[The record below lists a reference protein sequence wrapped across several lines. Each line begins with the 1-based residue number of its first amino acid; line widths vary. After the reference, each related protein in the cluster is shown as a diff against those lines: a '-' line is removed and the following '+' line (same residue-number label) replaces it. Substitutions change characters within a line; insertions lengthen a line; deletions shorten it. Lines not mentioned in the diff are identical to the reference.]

1 MAEIAGDEAPTVP
14 PPHPHISGDQC
25 TSTPASTGSSKP
37 PLRTTKPG
45 VKRLILT
52 ASVLLSFLLGLPFLL
67 KSTEIHHSLIPS
79 DAITALAHRLG
90 STPPSFPCGLH
101 AVFLW

>member
-52 ASVLLSFLLGLPFLL
+52 ASVLLSFLLGTTPRPPLGAMASACYSSPYNSLASMYVSFKDCPSCLNLPR
-67 KSTEIHHSLIPS
+67 SII
-79 DAITALAHRLG
+79 R
-90 STPPSFPCGLH
+90 
-101 AVFLW
+101 